1 MNTISGFRLQPVLSY
16 KEKREEM
23 VETELAHLRQA
34 CRQEEAGLASIQEQE
49 NQVIDGMSR
58 LQRDSVRVDVAGME
72 QRLSYLSLLGER
84 ADVQTGKVEDA
95 RKQVEGKRQELVTAS
110 QEKRVLEKLKERN
123 AQEAFTGARRADDR
137 ANDEISIVQFHVRRQ
152 GLGG

>member
-1 MNTISGFRLQPVLSY
+1 MNTISSFRLQPVLSY
-16 KEKREEM
+16 KEKREEL

-34 CRQEEAGLASIQEQE
+34 CHQEEAGLARIQDQE

-58 LQRDSVRVDVAGME
+58 MQRESVRVDVAGME

-84 ADVQTGKVEDA
+84 ADIQTGKVEEA
-95 RKQVEGKRQELVTAS
+95 RNLVEGKRQQLVVAS

-123 AQEAFTGARRADDR
+123 AQDAFTGARRAEDR
-137 ANDEISIVQFHVRRQ
+137 VNDEISIVQFHMRRQ